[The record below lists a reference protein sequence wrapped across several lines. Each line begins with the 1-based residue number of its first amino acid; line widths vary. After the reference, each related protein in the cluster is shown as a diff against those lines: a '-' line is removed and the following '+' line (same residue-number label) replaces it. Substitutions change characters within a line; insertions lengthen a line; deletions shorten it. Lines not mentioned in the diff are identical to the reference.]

1 MASYRGIQK
10 NPKSDG
16 TGENKRCLRR
26 DLNKAAALGATAA
39 HAYKL
44 MTESDTIDKFYNTL
58 LGTPPPKNDPYPW
71 GVCRSPG
78 PLKKIK
84 PTDTPRSTPR
94 ATTSTPSTPVAT
106 PPPLPATLS
115 FTSTTR
121 RWTGSGGCGRCKT
134 PTSA

>member
-71 GVCRSPG
+71 GVCP
-78 PLKKIK
+78 PHTTDKNKA
-84 PTDTPRSTPR
+84 TDTPRSIPP
-94 ATTSTPSTPVAT
+94 ATTSTPSIPAGT
-106 PPPLPATLS
+106 PPPPRATPS
-115 FTSTTR
+115 STSTTR
-121 RWTGSGGCGRCKT
+121 RWTVSGGCGRCRT
-134 PTSA
+134 PTSV